1 MKKGTGDD
9 PFADDEPEDSEE
21 EQPIDAD
28 GEADDD
34 EFTLSDADTAS
45 TSTTASP
52 STSPSMSTET
62 ETETTTLPYYQ
73 RRSSVKEDR
82 DDVLQFFVREE
93 TAQGEDDLE
102 RAVAADLDIRP
113 KELYKLDLREAALLV
128 AMEHPEEVAEKLR
141 DWGYE
146 HV

>member
-9 PFADDEPEDSEE
+9 PFADDEPEEPEE
-21 EQPIDAD
+21 PEAEQPGEQSPDDAELTMADAD
-28 GEADDD
+28 PA
-34 EFTLSDADTAS
+34 
-45 TSTTASP
+45 TSS
-52 STSPSMSTET
+52 
-62 ETETTTLPYYQ
+62 TETTTLPYYQ

-82 DDVLQFFVREE
+82 DDVLQFFVRED

-102 RAVAADLDIRP
+102 RAVADELDIRP

-128 AMEHPEEVAEKLR
+128 AMDHPEEVANKLR
-141 DWGYE
+141 EWGYE

>member
-9 PFADDEPEDSEE
+9 PFAEEEPEEPE
-21 EQPIDAD
+21 AEAEQPT
-28 GEADDD
+28 D
-34 EFTLSDADTAS
+34 EESDTAALSMGDTEPVS
-45 TSTTASP
+45 TSTD
-52 STSPSMSTET
+52 
-62 ETETTTLPYYQ
+62 TTTLPYYQ

-82 DDVLQFFVREE
+82 DDVLQFFVRED

-102 RAVAADLDIRP
+102 RAVADELDIRP

-128 AMEHPEEVAEKLR
+128 AMEHPREVADKLR
-141 DWGYE
+141 EWGYE

>member
-9 PFADDEPEDSEE
+9 PFADDEPEEPEDEQPVEEPSTVSEPIMSDSE
-21 EQPIDAD
+21 P
-28 GEADDD
+28 
-34 EFTLSDADTAS
+34 
-45 TSTTASP
+45 ASP
-52 STSPSMSTET
+52 P
-62 ETETTTLPYYQ
+62 TETTSLPYYQ

-82 DDVLQFFVREE
+82 DDVLQFFVRED

-102 RAVAADLDIRP
+102 RAVADALDIRP

-128 AMEHPEEVAEKLR
+128 AMEHPEEIADKLR
-141 DWGYE
+141 EWGYE

>member
-9 PFADDEPEDSEE
+9 PFADEEPEESEDEQSAE
-21 EQPIDAD
+21 E
-28 GEADDD
+28 
-34 EFTLSDADTAS
+34 
-45 TSTTASP
+45 P
-52 STSPSMSTET
+52 SAVSEPSMSDSEPASPTRET
-62 ETETTTLPYYQ
+62 ATLPYYQ

-82 DDVLQFFVREE
+82 DDVLQFFVRED

-102 RAVAADLDIRP
+102 RAVADELDIRP

-128 AMEHPEEVAEKLR
+128 AMEHPDEVADKLR
-141 DWGYE
+141 EWGYE

>member
-9 PFADDEPEDSEE
+9 PFAEEESEDNDDEQPSEE
-21 EQPIDAD
+21 AEDVAEPTFSTDR
-28 GEADDD
+28 
-34 EFTLSDADTAS
+34 
-45 TSTTASP
+45 TST
-52 STSPSMSTET
+52 EQ
-62 ETETTTLPYYQ
+62 ETTTLPYYQ

-82 DDVLQFFVREE
+82 DDVLQFFVRED
-93 TAQGEDDLE
+93 TAEGEDELE
-102 RAVAADLDIRP
+102 RAVADELDIRP

-128 AMEHPEEVAEKLR
+128 AMEHPDEVADKLR

>member
-9 PFADDEPEDSEE
+9 PFADDEPEEPEDD
-21 EQPIDAD
+21 QPVED
-28 GEADDD
+28 
-34 EFTLSDADTAS
+34 
-45 TSTTASP
+45 P
-52 STSPSMSTET
+52 STVSEPSMSDSET
-62 ETETTTLPYYQ
+62 TSPPTETTTLPYYQ

-82 DDVLQFFVREE
+82 DDVLQFFVRED

-102 RAVAADLDIRP
+102 RAVADALDIRP

-128 AMEHPEEVAEKLR
+128 AMEHPDEIADKLR
-141 DWGYE
+141 EWGYE